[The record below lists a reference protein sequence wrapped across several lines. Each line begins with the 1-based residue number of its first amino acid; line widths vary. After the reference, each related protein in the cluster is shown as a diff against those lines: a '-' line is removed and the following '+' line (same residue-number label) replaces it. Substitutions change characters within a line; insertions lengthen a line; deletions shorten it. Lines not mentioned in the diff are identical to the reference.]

1 MGLEHLG
8 GVSHGEG
15 GSALGSSRQAGLM
28 VTLVT
33 LVAHCLVGQ
42 AVVLKKACFP
52 CYSVVSHSWSEDISG

>member
-1 MGLEHLG
+1 
-8 GVSHGEG
+8 
-15 GSALGSSRQAGLM
+15 M